1 MMRSESRGRVILG
14 ILVVIEAALLYVTA
28 SPIAAR
34 GTLYGCPLQCGPSLR
49 ANHLIAALVGV
60 AMFILPI
67 AIGAL
72 CRTWQSAL
80 ALAVAPWLAA
90 VVAHAGSLLGPSN
103 HLGLVDGQYSGPF
116 ANPFWIDLDHTTPL
130 LFSLALFILL
140 GWIGWLAR
148 QIPSA

>member
-1 MMRSESRGRVILG
+1 MRSENRRRVILG

-49 ANHLIAALVGV
+49 AIHLIAALFGV

-72 CRTWQSAL
+72 CRTWQSAIV
-80 ALAVAPWLAA
+80 LAVAPWLAA
-90 VVAHAGSLLGPSN
+90 IVAHAGSLLGPSN
-103 HLGLVDGQYSGPF
+103 RQGLVEGPFGGPF
-116 ANPFWIDLDHTTPL
+116 ANPFWIDLSHTAPL
-130 LFSLALFILL
+130 LFSLALFMLL